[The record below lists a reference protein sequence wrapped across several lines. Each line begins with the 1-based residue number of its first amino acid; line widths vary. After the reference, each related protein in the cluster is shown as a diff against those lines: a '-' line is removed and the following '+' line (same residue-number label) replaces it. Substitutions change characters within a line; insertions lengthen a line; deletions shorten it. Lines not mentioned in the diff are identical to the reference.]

1 MVPGGGL
8 PHLAAASELERWADT
23 RSAQADLPILVR
35 RLVRA
40 ENDQVQRVEMRG
52 GDGVGLT
59 GYDGFVE
66 ATRSTPFV
74 PDGLSVW
81 EMGVGGDPERKA
93 QSDYRTRTKNPN
105 GVDRASTT
113 FVFVTPR
120 RWEKKKDWEQR
131 RRDEGIWRDVRAL
144 DADDIEQAL
153 EASPA
158 VQIWL
163 SELLGMDPFGATSIE
178 D

>member
-1 MVPGGGL
+1 
-8 PHLAAASELERWADT
+8 
-23 RSAQADLPILVR
+23 
-35 RLVRA
+35 
-40 ENDQVQRVEMRG
+40 MRG

-81 EMGVGGDPERKA
+81 EMGVGGEPEKKA
-93 QSDYRTRTKNPN
+93 QSDYRTRTDKPN
-105 GVDRASTT
+105 GVDRATTT

-131 RRDEGIWRDVRAL
+131 RRDENIWRDVRVL

-153 EASPA
+153 RSLQRSKFGCRSCSAWTRLVRPRSRTGGTDSPGD
-158 VQIWL
+158 
-163 SELLGMDPFGATSIE
+163 SGRH
-178 D
+178 